1 MKLAF
6 QLRTTRLV
14 CAALFASSAL
24 LIACGG
30 GGSSSSASVF
40 PTGLA
45 LSSPSDMQLGSN
57 ALAARSPSPF
67 DALKE
72 ALFALYRGDRDTAAV
87 AFGKLL
93 PISSAWAAT
102 RSPRYIAAANRI
114 NALLTGATPASTAAF
129 FNPTRFLASV
139 TNAGCYG
146 PSVLYQNHPDHPTAP
161 TSNSGTLPSGD
172 LGMWTVTDTAT
183 GHVCASA
190 QLDARMDGISQRAN
204 TGLMTLASLI
214 NVGAAAG
221 KALPAAGS
229 SLSLVP
235 EMNTAFSASGL
246 TFSTATVAQSSA
258 SVWTYT
264 VQFSFTDTASPP
276 LLHNVEIKLT
286 HTPGAS
292 STNYGGLLTYAVTRG
307 SVNRLNC
314 PGDTVDVGTLK
325 YSRTGTT
332 VANLVHREG
341 NYCGTGTPSSLA
353 TSVADFSSDGQLDP
367 AGKWPGTGTRGWANN
382 FSRFGANYDPTTSQ
396 GYYALGWQAGYNDGN
411 SRLFN
416 IGLNYNSTT
425 ELRDGESYFG
435 YGSDIATSSGAIQ
448 GFICNWAGPGNSHT
462 LQDYFQRQ
470 FVTFNDTSGKWEAG
484 ASGAPSSSNITF
496 APTNSCAYAG
506 GGTFH
511 YDKNANG
518 SLDDTAGSA
527 TVLDMKNRTF
537 GATTYATI
545 PLAIAGRGMVVP
557 SF

>member
-14 CAALFASSAL
+14 CAALYASSSL

-57 ALAARSPSPF
+57 TLAARSPSPF

-72 ALFALYRGDRDTAAV
+72 ALFALYRGDRDAAAV

-93 PISSAWAAT
+93 PLSSAWAAT
-102 RSPRYIAAANRI
+102 RSPGYIVAANRI
-114 NALLTGATPASTAAF
+114 NSLLTGATPASTAAF

-146 PSVLYQNHPDHPTAP
+146 PNVLYQNHPDGALP
-161 TSNSGTLPSGD
+161 NSGTLPSGD

-190 QLDARMDGISQRAN
+190 QLDARMDGINQRAN

-214 NVGAAAG
+214 NVAAAAG

-229 SLSLVP
+229 SLILVS

-246 TFSTATVAQSSA
+246 TFTTATVAQSST

-264 VQFSFTDTASPP
+264 VQFSFTNAS

-286 HTPGAS
+286 HTPSTS
-292 STNYGGLLTYAVTRG
+292 STNYSGLLTYAVTRG
-307 SVNRLNC
+307 TVNMLNC
-314 PGDTVDVGTLK
+314 PGSSGGTVDVGTLK
-325 YSRTGTT
+325 YTRTGKT

-341 NYCGTGTPSSLA
+341 NYCGAGTPSSLA

-367 AGKWPGTGTRGWANN
+367 AVKWTGARGWANN

-396 GYYALGWQAGYNDGN
+396 GYYALGWQAGFNDGN

-470 FVTFNDTSGKWEAG
+470 FVAFNDTSGKWEAG
-484 ASGAPSSSNITF
+484 ASGASSSSNITF

-506 GGTFH
+506 GGTFN
-511 YDKNANG
+511 YDKNANA
-518 SLDDTAGSA
+518 SLADDTAGSA
-527 TVLDMKNRTF
+527 TVLDMKNKTF